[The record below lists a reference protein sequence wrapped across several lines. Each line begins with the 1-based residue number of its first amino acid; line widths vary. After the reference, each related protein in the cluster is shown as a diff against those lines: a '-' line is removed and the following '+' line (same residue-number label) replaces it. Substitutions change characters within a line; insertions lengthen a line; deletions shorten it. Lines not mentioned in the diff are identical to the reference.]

1 MKSRLKG
8 PRTPSFLFF
17 SSSSSFFFFE
27 RIKLQHLH
35 FLLLSVLFYLHL
47 FNAMFIQLLHKIP
60 KRQHKE
66 KENLEAEAG
75 DDMHRQ
81 RLEEVH
87 GFEEV
92 YRLEQ
97 LPEAE

>member
-1 MKSRLKG
+1 MNQVTTS
-8 PRTPSFLFF
+8 SLFAF
-17 SSSSSFFFFE
+17 VSSNFIF
-27 RIKLQHLH
+27 
-35 FLLLSVLFYLHL
+35 HL
-47 FNAMFIQLLHKIP
+47 FNSMFIQLLHKIP

-66 KENLEAEAG
+66 KESLEAEAG
-75 DDMHRQ
+75 DNMHRQ

-92 YRLEQ
+92 YGLEQ